1 MMMNQLL
8 AIKFMQRRMGSDRNN
23 FIKMRVKIGG
33 IRYDLNVL
41 YS

>member
-8 AIKFMQRRMGSDRNN
+8 AIKFMQGRMGSDRNN
-23 FIKMRVKIGG
+23 FFKIRVKIGG

>member
-8 AIKFMQRRMGSDRNN
+8 AIKFMLKRMDSDRNN
-23 FIKMRVKIGG
+23 FIKIRVKIEG